1 MLSTSLERSALGK
14 IWKPATFPLCCI
26 KAPDLSVILISL
38 PFLLPPPSLQPLIYW
53 IAMDLFCLSV
63 PFRPPPPPRPFFKIL
78 SKISDQR
85 QRWCKLKSRL
95 PRYFI
100 RNLLFFRAILLCKTR
115 SCVYCRALACAGR
128 SRLAHFTELAPQ
140 NPSQRTNHCS
150 SCLPQRWDPR
160 RSTSIQRN
168 SAFL

>member
-14 IWKPATFPLCCI
+14 IWKPAPFPLCCK

-53 IAMDLFCLSV
+53 IRMDLFCLSI
-63 PFRPPPPPRPFFKIL
+63 PSPLPSFFKIL

-85 QRWCKLKSRL
+85 QRWRKLKSRL

-100 RNLLFFRAILLCKTR
+100 RNLLFSEQ
-115 SCVYCRALACAGR
+115 SCCVEHGAACIVV
-128 SRLAHFTELAPQ
+128 LWLAPEKSASTVRWARSPEPIAAYKPLQ
-140 NPSQRTNHCS
+140 L
-150 SCLPQRWDPR
+150 LPTTALG
-160 RSTSIQRN
+160 SKEVH
-168 SAFL
+168 